1 MDLMTNTN
9 FKRKLPVP
17 QEIKKEM
24 PLTKEAEEIKAKR
37 DEEIAKVIQ
46 KDFLS
51 SSLDEIKTILK
62 NYKTIKAYAENQK
75 ISKEEFEKLVSII
88 KMAGELEEDYIPPFE
103 KLVTDKYL

>member
-1 MDLMTNTN
+1 MARRNNAYNLL
-9 FKRKLPVP
+9 KSSLPLESPKL
-17 QEIKKEM
+17 I
-24 PLTKEAEEIKAKR
+24 LSAEVYISKYL
-37 DEEIAKVIQ
+37 
-46 KDFLS
+46 FS
-51 SSLDEIKTILK
+51 NSSLDEIKTILK